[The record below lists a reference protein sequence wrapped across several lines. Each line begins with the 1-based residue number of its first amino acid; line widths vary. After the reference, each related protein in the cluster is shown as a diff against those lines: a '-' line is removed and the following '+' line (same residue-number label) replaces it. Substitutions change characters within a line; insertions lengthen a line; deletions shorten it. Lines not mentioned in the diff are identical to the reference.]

1 MTVRVPTVRGVM
13 NTAKKALINGGIG
26 GVAVGIG
33 ARVLGPVLGPIAG
46 GILAGAALNDDVI
59 AKNAVMDAVAILFLG
74 GGGW

>member
-1 MTVRVPTVRGVM
+1 MTVKVPTVRGISNM
-13 NTAKKALINGGIG
+13 AKKSVGNGAIG

-33 ARVLGPVLGPIAG
+33 TNVLGPVLGPIAG
-46 GILAGAALNDDVI
+46 GILAGAALNDEVI